1 MEWWN
6 NGKMGKNNLVSLRLT
21 QHSNIPIDGGDEK
34 VRFSNHC

>member
-1 MEWWN
+1 MEKW
-6 NGKMGKNNLVSLRLT
+6 GRIKNNLVSLRLT